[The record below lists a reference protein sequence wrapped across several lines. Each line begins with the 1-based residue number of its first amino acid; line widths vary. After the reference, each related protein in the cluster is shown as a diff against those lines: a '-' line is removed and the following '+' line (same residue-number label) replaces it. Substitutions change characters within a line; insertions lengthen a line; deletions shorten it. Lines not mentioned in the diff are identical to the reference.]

1 MLIDPTCDA
10 LLEANSRSFFLT
22 LKVLPK
28 KMRRSVGLLYLLAR
42 VADTIADSKTGEV
55 QVLLDALD
63 AWDATTGEQGSDVPD
78 LAHLAALQAL
88 DAERVLLEQ
97 ASLSVNALKDTSQD
111 DVVMIRTCLKI
122 IIGGQTLDLRRFGPS
137 NDKDEISVLDADA
150 ALDDYAYR
158 VAGSVGEFWTNMSL
172 HHMFP
177 RNSDL
182 HGDAWMADGVRFGK
196 ALQMTNILRDIPEDL
211 RFGRCY
217 VPMPRLEAVGL
228 TPDDLRNP
236 VSMEAF
242 RPVYDDLLDLTD
254 AHLEAAVRYT
264 LRLPGNARRL
274 RLACMLPIIIG
285 QRTVDLLRT
294 SNVLDTSE
302 RVKVQR
308 SEIKKIL
315 RRCVMATFVPG
326 GTKRALTALRPN
338 LR

>member
-55 QVLLDALD
+55 QVLLDAL
-63 AWDATTGEQGSDVPD
+63 AEWDAATGGQGGDVPD
-78 LAHLAALQAL
+78 LTHLAELQAL

-97 ASLSVNALKDTSQD
+97 ASLSVNALSDTPPVD
-111 DVVMIRTCLKI
+111 TEMVRTCLKI

-137 NDKDEISVLDADA
+137 NDKDELSVLEDDA

-177 RNSDL
+177 QNTDL

-217 VPMPRLEAVGL
+217 DPKPRLEAVGL
-228 TPDDLRNP
+228 TPEDLRSP
-236 VSMEAF
+236 ASMEAF
-242 RPVYDDLLDLTD
+242 RPVYNELLDLTD
-254 AHLEAAVRYT
+254 GHLEAAVRYT
-264 LRLPGNARRL
+264 LRLPGHARRL

-294 SNVLDTSE
+294 SNVLDASE

-308 SEIKKIL
+308 SEIKRIM
-315 RRCVMATFVPG
+315 RRSVMATLVPG

-338 LR
+338 LK

>member
-28 KMRRSVGLLYLLAR
+28 RMRRSVGLLYLLAR
-42 VADTIADSKTGEV
+42 VADTIADSKIGEV
-55 QVLLDALD
+55 QVLLDALE
-63 AWDATTGEQGSDVPD
+63 AWDATTGDQGGDVPD
-78 LAHLAALQAL
+78 LSHLAALQAL
-88 DAERVLLEQ
+88 DAERELLEQ
-97 ASLSVNALKDTSQD
+97 ASLSVHALNDTSDD

-122 IIGGQTLDLRRFGPS
+122 IIGGQALDLRRFGPS
-137 NDKDEISVLDADA
+137 NDKDEISVLDDDE

-158 VAGSVGEFWTNMSL
+158 VAGSVGEFWTNMTL

-182 HGDAWMADGVRFGK
+182 HSDAWMADGVRFGK

-217 VPMPRLEAVGL
+217 VPVTRLEAIGL

-236 VSMEAF
+236 ASMEAF
-242 RPVYDDLLDLTD
+242 RPVYDELLDLTD

-264 LRLPGNARRL
+264 LRLPGHARRL

-294 SNVLDTSE
+294 SNVLDASE

-308 SEIKKIL
+308 SEIKSIL
-315 RRCVMATFVPG
+315 RRCVMATLVPG
-326 GTKRALTALRPN
+326 GTKRALTALRPD